1 MYLLRVRYKIDINA
15 FDEEI
20 YEETVIAE
28 YRVMLED
35 YLNTL
40 EIVNNATV
48 ISYFIEQIEYKK
60 CYIISKERK

>member
-1 MYLLRVRYKIDINA
+1 MYLLRVKYKIDINA
-15 FDEEI
+15 FDEET

-40 EIVNNATV
+40 EIVDNATV
-48 ISYFIEQIEYKK
+48 ISYFIEQLKYKK
-60 CYIISKERK
+60 CYVISKERK